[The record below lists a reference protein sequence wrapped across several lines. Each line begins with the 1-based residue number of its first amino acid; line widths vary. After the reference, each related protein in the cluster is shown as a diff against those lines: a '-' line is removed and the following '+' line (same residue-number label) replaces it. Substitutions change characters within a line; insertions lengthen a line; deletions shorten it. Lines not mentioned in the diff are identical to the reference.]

1 MLSLINRA
9 FEQTDSTAI
18 ISDGHSYSY
27 HQLLNTS
34 ENIAKTLLGS
44 QSDLQETRVA
54 FMIDPGFDYV
64 SCQWGIW
71 RAGGIAVPLCIFHP
85 LPSLRYS
92 LENTRAEILI
102 VSPQYKDLLKPL
114 AEELGIRFLEI
125 ADLKESSSTNSL
137 PEISLERR
145 AMILF
150 TSGTTSKPKGVV
162 TTHANIEAQIKT
174 LIEAWQWSANDH
186 ILNILPLHHVHG
198 IINVTSCAL
207 WAGATVE
214 FLPKFDAE
222 KVIFTLFKR
231 RD

>member
-9 FEQTDSTAI
+9 LKRVESTAI
-18 ISDGHSYSY
+18 ISEGDSYSY
-27 HQLLNTS
+27 HQLLESS
-34 ENIAKTLLGS
+34 EKIAQTLLDQ

-85 LPSLRYS
+85 LPSLRYA

-102 VSPQYKDLLKPL
+102 VSPPYQDMLKPL
-114 AEELGIRFLEI
+114 AEELGIRYLEL
-125 ADLKESSSTNSL
+125 ADLQKNSSSEKSL

-150 TSGTTSKPKGVV
+150 TSGTTNQPKGVV

-174 LIEAWQWSANDH
+174 LVEAW
-186 ILNILPLHHVHG
+186 
-198 IINVTSCAL
+198 
-207 WAGATVE
+207 
-214 FLPKFDAE
+214 
-222 KVIFTLFKR
+222 
-231 RD
+231 